1 MQESAGDAAAGGASA
16 RAVLWCAGGLDP
28 MHVWSPLVSVWL
40 GFVAGPWSWLMDT
53 VPLLGHVPLRTD
65 RSHVD
70 VPSSACGSP
79 LLCVLAGAVGHPC
92 TVFGSLVGW
101 ELAAL
106 HSCYVLM
113 LDLCA

>member
-1 MQESAGDAAAGGASA
+1 MLAAQVNA
-16 RAVLWCAGGLDP
+16 RKHDKLR
-28 MHVWSPLVSVWL
+28 MIL
-40 GFVAGPWSWLMDT
+40 GIAWSWGRLLLRGAA
-53 VPLLGHVPLRTD
+53 LLGCD
-65 RSHVD
+65 RGCSRWTWFRAD
-70 VPSSACGSP
+70 MGQLSTP
-79 LLCVLAGAVGHPC
+79 LLCVLAGAEGHPC

>member
-1 MQESAGDAAAGGASA
+1 MLAAQVNARKHDKLRMILGIAWSWGLCFCEALLCWAVIAVAAGG
-16 RAVLWCAGGLDP
+16 RGFGLIWL
-28 MHVWSPLVSVWL
+28 VGRLSTPLV
-40 GFVAGPWSWLMDT
+40 
-53 VPLLGHVPLRTD
+53 
-65 RSHVD
+65 
-70 VPSSACGSP
+70 
-79 LLCVLAGAVGHPC
+79 CVLAGAEGHPC